1 MIPLSYNIRNL
12 RVRRATTL
20 ATALGVALVV
30 FVLAAALMLAAGI
43 ERTMAASGD
52 PSTAIVL
59 RKGSDAELSSAI
71 EDKLVGI
78 ITAAPGVGKNAEGA
92 PNSVAELVI
101 VMYMDKVDGSGSSNV
116 LLRGVS
122 DNVLEF
128 RPEVKLVEGRAPK
141 PGTDEIM
148 VGKAVAGRF
157 ENLELGKT
165 IELRKNRPA
174 QVVGVFEAD
183 GSSFESEVWG
193 DLYVVRGAF
202 GRDGVV
208 SSVRVRLAD
217 AAVFDGFEAAVEQD
231 QRLQLDAKLE
241 TDFYKEQSE
250 GTAMFL
256 GAIGVVITVFFSV
269 GAMIGATI
277 TMYGAVSQ
285 RASELGVLRAIGFS
299 RTAVMASF
307 LFESVLL
314 ALLGGLIGAGASLL
328 LGMVEFSLLNFTTFS
343 EIVFKF
349 QPTPGIVVAALVC
362 GGVMGVIGGFLPAIR
377 ASRVSPIEAMRG

>member
-12 RVRRATTL
+12 KVRRATTL
-20 ATALGVALVV
+20 ATAAGVALVV
-30 FVLAAALMLAAGI
+30 FVLAAALMLSAGI
-43 ERTMAASGD
+43 ERTMAASGEA
-52 PSTAIVL
+52 STAIVL

-78 ITAAPGVGKNAEGA
+78 ITAAPGVAKTADGK
-92 PNSVAELVI
+92 PNGVGEI
-101 VMYMDKVDGSGSSNV
+101 VVVMQMNKSDGSGSTNV

-122 DNVLEF
+122 DNALQF
-128 RPEVKLVEGRAPK
+128 RPDVKVTEGRAPK

-148 VGKAVAGRF
+148 VGKAIAGRF
-157 ENLELGKT
+157 ENLELGGT

-174 QVVGVFEAD
+174 EVVGVFESD

-217 AAVFDGFEAAVEQD
+217 PAVFDGFEAAVEQD
-231 QRLQLDAKLE
+231 KRLQLDAKLE
-241 TDFYKEQSE
+241 PDFYREQSE
-250 GTAMFL
+250 GTSMFL
-256 GAIGVVITVFFSV
+256 GAIGIVITVFFSM

-285 RASELGVLRAIGFS
+285 RQNELGVLRALGFS
-299 RTAVMASF
+299 RTAVMMSF

-314 ALLGGLIGAGASLL
+314 ALLGGLIGAGASLA
-328 LGMVEFSLLNFTTFS
+328 LGLVEFSLLNFTTFS

-349 QPTPGIVVAALVC
+349 QPTPGIVVTAVVC
-362 GGVMGVIGGFLPAIR
+362 GGVMGIIGGFLPAIR
-377 ASRVSPIEAMRG
+377 ASRVSPVEAMRG

>member
-43 ERTMAASGD
+43 EKVMAASGE

-78 ITAAPGVGKNAEGA
+78 ITAAPGVAKTSDGKPNAVG
-92 PNSVAELVI
+92 ELVV
-101 VMYMDKVDGSGSSNV
+101 VMYMEKGDGSGSSNV

-122 DNVLEF
+122 DNALQF
-128 RPEVKLVEGRAPK
+128 RPEVKVIEGRAPK

-148 VGKAVAGRF
+148 VGKAIAGRF
-157 ENLELGKT
+157 ENLELGGT

-174 QVVGVFEAD
+174 QVVGVFEAAD
-183 GSSFESEVWG
+183 SSFESEVWG
-193 DLYVVRGAF
+193 DLFVVRGAF

-208 SSVRVRLAD
+208 SSVRVKLAD
-217 AAVFDGFEAAVEQD
+217 PAVFDGFEAAVEQD

-241 TDFYKEQSE
+241 PDFYREQSE
-250 GTAMFL
+250 GTAVFL
-256 GAIGVVITVFFSV
+256 GAIGIVITVFFSM

-285 RASELGVLRAIGFS
+285 RQNELGVLRAIGFS
-299 RTAVMASF
+299 RTAVMMSF

-314 ALLGGLIGAGASLL
+314 ALLGGAIGAGLSLL

-349 QPTPGIVVAALVC
+349 QPTPGIIVAALVC

-377 ASRVSPIEAMRG
+377 ASRVSPVEAMRG